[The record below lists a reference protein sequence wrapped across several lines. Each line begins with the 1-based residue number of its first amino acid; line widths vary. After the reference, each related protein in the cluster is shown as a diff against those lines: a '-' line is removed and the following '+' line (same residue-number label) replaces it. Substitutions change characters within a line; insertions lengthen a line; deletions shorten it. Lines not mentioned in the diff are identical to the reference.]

1 MTTTRSCPSCGA
13 QVVASERFCA
23 NCGSRM
29 PDMATPAGGQPAI
42 EPTIMLPPPSI
53 PGQTPTPLL
62 PPSSTPPQGQ
72 GPMRLS
78 TDTPPSPTPRR
89 GLPLWAILLLG
100 LAGLCVVGCVAAF
113 ALVGFVGQQAAS
125 GIGTAVVELATAVV
139 TPEEA
144 TPEEESGLIVPTPE
158 EESGLIV
165 PTREDLP
172 TRPPETT
179 IEAAPTT
186 EVAPTTGAGGGVV
199 GGVAGTGGA
208 GQVQTAVAAT
218 AQVVAATAESEQ
230 LFSGAREIF
239 KEEFVDNR
247 NAWFT
252 GVFEEIETDTIED
265 GVFKVSWSG
274 ADSSYELYEVRD
286 LTNFIAEV
294 DCLVVAGGTDGSC
307 GLVFG
312 QKTEVGFYKFELFE
326 DYYRLF
332 VVQAEG
338 DPPVLAE
345 GNPEGIV
352 RPGEVNRLR
361 VVKQGERIRLYVNGV
376 QLADVSDSTFPT
388 GKVGI
393 TTNSYLEAG
402 GVEVH
407 FDNFIIWEL
416 Q

>member
-1 MTTTRSCPSCGA
+1 MTTTRNCPSCGA

-53 PGQTPTPLL
+53 PGQTPTPLP

-72 GPMRLS
+72 GAMRLPS
-78 TDTPPSPTPRR
+78 DTPPSPAPQPRR

-113 ALVGFVGQQAAS
+113 TFVGFVGQQAAS
-125 GIGTAVVELATAVV
+125 GIGTAVVELSTAV
-139 TPEEA
+139 A
-144 TPEEESGLIVPTPE
+144 TPEEEVGLIVPTH
-158 EESGLIV
+158 
-165 PTREDLP
+165 EDLP

-186 EVAPTTGAGGGVV
+186 EVAPTSGAGGGVV

-208 GQVQTAVAAT
+208 GQVQTAQAAT
-218 AQVVAATAESEQ
+218 AEILAATAESEQ

-239 KEEFVDNR
+239 KDEFVDNR

-252 GVFEEIETDTIED
+252 GVFQEIETDKIED
-265 GVFKVSWSG
+265 GVFKVIWAG

-294 DCLVVAGGTDGSC
+294 DCLVVTGGTDGSC

-312 QKTEVGFYKFELFE
+312 QKTDVGFYKFELFD

-361 VVKQGERIRLYVNGV
+361 VVKQGDRIRLYLNAV

-388 GKVGI
+388 GKVGVS
-393 TTNSYLEAG
+393 TNSYLEQG

-407 FDNFIIWEL
+407 IDNFVIWEL
-416 Q
+416 P

>member
-1 MTTTRSCPSCGA
+1 MTTTRNCPSCGA

-29 PDMATPAGGQPAI
+29 PDMATPASGQPAI

-53 PGQTPTPLL
+53 PGQTPTPLP

-72 GPMRLS
+72 GAMRLPS
-78 TDTPPSPTPRR
+78 DTPLSETPAPRR

-100 LAGLCVVGCVAAF
+100 LAGLCVVGCVASF
-113 ALVGFVGQQAAS
+113 AILGFIGQQAAS
-125 GIGTAVVELATAVV
+125 GIGTAVVELATAV
-139 TPEEA
+139 A
-144 TPEEESGLIVPTPE
+144 TPE

-186 EVAPTTGAGGGVV
+186 EVAPTSGAGGGVV

-218 AQVVAATAESEQ
+218 AQVVAATAEIEQ
-230 LFSGAREIF
+230 LFSGARVIF
-239 KEEFVDNR
+239 QDEFVDNR

-252 GVFEEIETDTIED
+252 GVFEEIETDKIED
-265 GVFKVSWSG
+265 GVFKVLWTNKG
-274 ADSSYELYEVRD
+274 SSYELYEVRE

-294 DCLVVAGGTDGSC
+294 DCLVVVGGTDASC

-312 QKTEVGFYKFELFE
+312 QKNDVGFYKFELFE

-361 VVKQGERIRLYVNGV
+361 VVKQGERIRLYLNGV